1 MKRIKRPVMNSGS
14 IVKADEEE
22 VLPYK
27 RVILAACWAMEI
39 RGGALLIEHLPLQP

>member
-22 VLPYK
+22 VLPCK
-27 RVILAACWAMEI
+27 REI
-39 RGGALLIEHLPLQP
+39 SRWLGIGDKGGCTFD